1 MDLNNLSNKELYYY
15 NIAIDIALESEQ
27 HYKLGCVIIKN
38 GQIICRNC
46 NDKRSRINGKNF
58 VCIHAEVNCI
68 HNLLKYEKNQR
79 KLKKYIIFVVRLG
92 KDELGNTILRNAK
105 PCKYCTETIQK
116 YGLKKIYYSNEL
128 GIIEKMKI
136 NNLESNYIS
145 RGYKRIDNF
154 NIISY

>member
-105 PCKYCTETIQK
+105 PCKYCTESIK
-116 YGLKKIYYSNEL
+116 KIGLKKILFSNDN
-128 GIIEKMKI
+128 GNIEKIK
-136 NNLESNYIS
+136 LSDFDSEYIS
-145 RGYKRIDNF
+145 KGYDRF
-154 NIISY
+154 NDFIIKSY